1 MRLLAVDDDKD
12 ITDTISFYC
21 DQMNIECKVFNTG
34 KEGSKAIRGEHF
46 DLILLD
52 LAMPDISGLD
62 IVNSLNEEG
71 LLASKNIVIMTGSS
85 DIKKLFEIRNFGVKG
100 IYKKPGSL
108 EELTEV
114 IERHRPKT

>member
-1 MRLLAVDDDKD
+1 MRLLAVDDDKE
-12 ITDTISFYC
+12 ITETISFYC
-21 DQMNIECKVFNTG
+21 EQMNIECKAFNTG
-34 KEGSKAIRGEHF
+34 REGSKAIRGEHF

-85 DIKKLFEIRNFGVKG
+85 DIKMLFEIRNFGVKG

-108 EELTEV
+108 EELKEV
-114 IERHRPKT
+114 IERHRPRI

>member
-1 MRLLAVDDDKD
+1 MRLLAVDDDKE

-21 DQMNIECKVFNTG
+21 DQMNIEYKIFNTG
-34 KEGSKAIRGEHF
+34 REGSKAIRREHF

-85 DIKKLFEIRNFGVKG
+85 DIKKLFEIRKFGVKG

-114 IERHRPKT
+114 IERHRPKI